1 VPQPLGRREEPDR
14 EGARLIIDAA
24 LAEGRRVLDVIES
37 KALLRA
43 FDIPVLESVPAA
55 SPREALILGEELGFP
70 LVMKIHSRDIA
81 HKSDVDGVR
90 LGIGNGAELGS
101 AWRELMQAVR
111 QRAPDADLR
120 GVLLERMWRRRNG
133 REIMLGVMN
142 DPVFG
147 PAITVGLGG
156 TLVEV
161 IRDRAVGL
169 PPLNRFLVRRMIEET
184 RASRYLDDFRG
195 KPAANRRALED
206 VILRLSDMVCEL
218 PWIEELDINPLVVN
232 EIDAVALD
240 ARVVLRPSRPTDRDY
255 GHMAI
260 HPYPSNLVGEHV
272 LRDGTPLVIRP
283 IRPEDARMERDFVN
297 GLSERSRYL
306 RFMYSMKEL
315 TPAML
320 SRFTQIDYD
329 REMALIALAQ
339 QDGGERQVG
348 VARYVTYLDGR
359 GCEFSIVVSDD
370 WQNRGL
376 ATELL
381 RRLIDIAR
389 DRGLEEMDGVVLR
402 ENRGMLA
409 LAKEL
414 GFTRRSAPEDPEI
427 VYITLSL

>member
-1 VPQPLGRREEPDR
+1 
-14 EGARLIIDAA
+14 
-24 LAEGRRVLDVIES
+24 
-37 KALLRA
+37 
-43 FDIPVLESVPAA
+43 
-55 SPREALILGEELGFP
+55 
-70 LVMKIHSRDIA
+70 M
-81 HKSDVDGVR
+81 
-90 LGIGNGAELGS
+90 
-101 AWRELMQAVR
+101 
-111 QRAPDADLR
+111 PDAR
-120 GVLLERMWRRRNG
+120 IGGVLLERMWRPRNG

-147 PAITVGLGG
+147 PAVTVGLGG

-184 RASRYLDDFRG
+184 RASRYLDAFRG
-195 KPAANRRALED
+195 KPPANRRALED

-232 EIDAVALD
+232 ENNAVALD
-240 ARVVLRPSRPTDRDY
+240 ARVVLRESPASAREY

-260 HPYPSNLVGEHV
+260 HPYPSSLVGEHV

-283 IRPEDARMERDFVN
+283 IRPEDARLEQTFVSS
-297 GLSERSRYL
+297 LSERSKYL
-306 RFMYSMKEL
+306 RFMYAMKEL

-329 REMALIALAQ
+329 REMALIALADV
-339 QDGGERQVG
+339 DGAERQVG

-359 GCEFSIVVSDD
+359 GCEFSIVVSDE

-381 RRLIDIAR
+381 RRLIDVAR
-389 DRGLEEMDGVVLR
+389 ERRLEEMDGLVLR

-409 LAKEL
+409 LAKDL
-414 GFTRRSAPEDPEI
+414 GFRRRTSPDDPEI